1 MIYFHNSS
9 DHMTFNE
16 TPIGVPG
23 SSFTNM
29 PDRYIHSSDDD
40 LWNVDRTQLG
50 RNAAAV
56 ALMTYT
62 MASADGSMAPTLTA
76 QTVGRGMERL
86 GRNLRMAQTWI
97 ANAEDKESAYHH
109 AADQVRY
116 AAERERLA
124 INSLAEID
132 ASVANSVEGLLEELG
147 RRESQGLR
155 DVQFAYRQVTGQ
167 RRVPR
172 NQESEVESSLADLQP
187 SVVGGPT
194 EFLTGRGRISGVRGL
209 HGLMAHEILNAIDGE
224 RSGLD
229 IYRFVAAEAR
239 EAGAHYYGV
248 VTADAVLQYLE
259 NAAEVGLIAL
269 R

>member
-1 MIYFHNSS
+1 
-9 DHMTFNE
+9 
-16 TPIGVPG
+16 
-23 SSFTNM
+23 M

-56 ALMTYT
+56 ALMAYT
-62 MASADGSMAPTLTA
+62 MASADAEMAPTLTA
-76 QTVGRGMERL
+76 QTVGRGMERF
-86 GRNLRMAQTWI
+86 GHNLRLAQTWI
-97 ANAEDKESAYHH
+97 ANAENKEIAYHH
-109 AADQVRY
+109 AVDQVWY

-124 INSLAEID
+124 ISSLAEID
-132 ASVANSVEGLLEELG
+132 PSVENSVDDLLDELE
-147 RRESQGLR
+147 RREEQGVR
-155 DVQFAYRQVTGQ
+155 DVQLAFRQMAGQ
-167 RRVPR
+167 GRLPRRQQSE
-172 NQESEVESSLADLQP
+172 QERHLAELRP
-187 SVVGGPT
+187 SIAGNAT
-194 EFLTGRGRISGVRGL
+194 EFLTGRGRISRVFGL

-224 RSGLD
+224 RSGHD

-248 VTADAVLQYLE
+248 VTAEMVLQYLE